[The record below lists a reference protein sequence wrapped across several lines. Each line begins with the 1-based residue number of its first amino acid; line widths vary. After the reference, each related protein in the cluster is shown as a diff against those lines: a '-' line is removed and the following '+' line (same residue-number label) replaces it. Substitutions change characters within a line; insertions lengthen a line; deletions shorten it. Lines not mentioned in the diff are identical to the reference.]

1 MASSARRLRS
11 LSACTNNT
19 QQTARGRCGGGSRV
33 SVQGGAHKPLLFNQ
47 KTCDQQ
53 ACRQILQFMRVR
65 WVAPCKRAAAV
76 AAAAPEAPAP
86 AARPLLLLLLLAVCG
101 SCPPAGVQ
109 GSKGGRSMHCST
121 SGAHADGTGL
131 RRLNVMHAAST
142 ARAHVVARWQ
152 GAARQQWPRHLRAR
166 SRPERYT
173 LYVRVPM
180 TARTHAWGCQWST
193 KHDGGWVRT
202 SGAASRR
209 NAASHLE
216 PLVVQGPL
224 SF

>member
-1 MASSARRLRS
+1 
-11 LSACTNNT
+11 
-19 QQTARGRCGGGSRV
+19 V
-33 SVQGGAHKPLLFNQ
+33 SVQSGAHKPLLFNK
-47 KTCDQQ
+47 KTCPQQ
-53 ACRQILQFMRVR
+53 ACRQLLHFMRGR
-65 WVAPCKRAAAV
+65 GIAPCKKSAAVAAAAV
-76 AAAAPEAPAP
+76 AAAAPEALAP
-86 AARPLLLLLLLAVCG
+86 AARPLLLLLPLAVCG

-109 GSKGGRSMHCST
+109 SSKGGRSMNCPT

-131 RRLNVMHAAST
+131 RRLIVMHAAST

-180 TARTHAWGCQWST
+180 TARTHAWGCQWSA
-193 KHDGGWVRT
+193 KHDGGWVRR